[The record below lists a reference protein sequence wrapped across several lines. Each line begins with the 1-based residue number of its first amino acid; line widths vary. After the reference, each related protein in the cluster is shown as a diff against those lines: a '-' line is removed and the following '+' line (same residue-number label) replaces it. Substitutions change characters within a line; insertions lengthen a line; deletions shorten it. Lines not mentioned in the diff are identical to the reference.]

1 MGGESE
7 RRSGEDGPGGALK
20 DIGDQLQ
27 QKSEDEGPYE
37 EPRYSKIDDKR
48 PTYHPPADSTMSD
61 VMETVKTS
69 NNNQK
74 QSPGVIGRIT
84 QSLNPFGSSDP
95 SPTPEKVDEKR
106 PSQKSETSRE
116 KKLQQE
122 VNQLQTEKT
131 SLRKGF
137 NDLAIKFNLQTKDLN
152 SKKKLIKEWED
163 WKDES
168 DELWR
173 KRGEELRKSKAAYD
187 RLFDDYSKLKRTK
200 EDLETELDEEREVNK
215 TLRQDIKNQEG
226 VVTEAHSRAISLL
239 AGHVSSEFPD
249 DQVRTEL
256 QDLFEKC
263 SEWCMD
269 NRLPRITKV
278 EETRN
283 LMLTEGIINDL
294 DCEDHLRFDMAH
306 RTATAIMLQAALTK
320 TLLQTFLG
328 NPFFLGQHC
337 LNKTALQGGLYTS
350 QFPGSKAGKLT
361 QSPGA
366 SVEATVTWRIQ
377 TCQYLEQAFPP
388 RRQALQACAEGFAKT
403 YEPLIEPLD
412 RESLTQLT
420 KLFETTC
427 SLALRLWRL
436 RTNIRIETLG
446 DATLHRFQSM
456 FGDME
461 AHPAVGL
468 LKGDK
473 RFDGRPICVVVRPRI
488 VSEPV
493 ESESR
498 GRGIVWSPAQV
509 WVSNW
514 EDAGY

>member
-1 MGGESE
+1 MGGEYE
-7 RRSGEDGPGGALK
+7 QRSGEDGPGGAALK
-20 DIGDQLQ
+20 DIGDRLQ
-27 QKSEDEGPYE
+27 PKSEDEGPYE

-48 PTYHPPADSTMSD
+48 LKNHPPEDLIMSD
-61 VMETVKTS
+61 VVETVKTS
-69 NNNQK
+69 NHEPK
-74 QSPGVIGRIT
+74 
-84 QSLNPFGSSDP
+84 
-95 SPTPEKVDEKR
+95 
-106 PSQKSETSRE
+106 
-116 KKLQQE
+116 
-122 VNQLQTEKT
+122 TEKT
-131 SLRKGF
+131 SLSTSLNNLR
-137 NDLAIKFNLQTKDLN
+137 IKYNLQTQDLDEN
-152 SKKKLIKEWED
+152 KTLIKQCED
-163 WKDES
+163 WKVKS

-173 KRGEELRKSKAAYD
+173 RREEDLRKLKEDYN
-187 RLFDDYSKLKRTK
+187 RLSGDYHKLQRTK
-200 EDLETELDEEREVNK
+200 QDLETELDEERNENK
-215 TLRQDIKNQEG
+215 TLRQDIEDQE
-226 VVTEAHSRAISLL
+226 VKVTEAHSRAISLL
-239 AGHVSSEFPD
+239 ADHVSSDFPD

-263 SEWCMD
+263 SEWCID
-269 NRLPRITKV
+269 NRLPLIEKV

-294 DCEDHLRFDMAH
+294 DCEEHLRFDMAH
-306 RTATAIMLQAALTK
+306 TTATAVLLQAALTK
-320 TLLQTFLG
+320 TLVQTFLG
-328 NPFFLGQHC
+328 NPFFLSRHC
-337 LNKTALQGGLYTS
+337 LNKTALQGG
-350 QFPGSKAGKLT
+350 
-361 QSPGA
+361 A
-366 SVEATVTWRIQ
+366 SAKATVTWRIQ

-388 RRQALQACAEGFAKT
+388 HKQALQACAEGFAKT
-403 YEPLIEPLD
+403 CEPLIEPLD

-427 SLALRLWRL
+427 SLALRLWKL
-436 RTNIRIETLG
+436 RTNIRIEALG

-461 AHPAVGL
+461 AHPTVGL

>member
-27 QKSEDEGPYE
+27 PKSEDEGPYE
-37 EPRYSKIDDKR
+37 EVFSFELAVFLFLSLQQPRYSKIDDMR
-48 PTYHPPADSTMSD
+48 PKYHPPADSTVSG

-69 NNNQK
+69 NNHQK

-95 SPTPEKVDEKR
+95 STTPEKVNEKYL
-106 PSQKSETSRE
+106 SQKSETSRE
-116 KKLQQE
+116 KKLQKE
-122 VNQLQTEKT
+122 VTQLQAEKT
-131 SLRKGF
+131 SLSTSL
-137 NDLAIKFNLQTKDLN
+137 NDLAIEFNLQTKDLD
-152 SKKKLIKEWED
+152 SKKRLIKRWED

-187 RLFDDYSKLKRTK
+187 RLFDDYRKLKRTK
-200 EDLETELDEEREVNK
+200 EDLETELDEERDVNK

-239 AGHVSSEFPD
+239 AGHVSSDFPD

-269 NRLPRITKV
+269 NRLPRITNV
-278 EETRN
+278 EETRK
-283 LMLTEGIINDL
+283 LLLTEDIVNDL
-294 DCEDHLRFDMAH
+294 DCEEHLRFDMTH
-306 RTATAIMLQAALTK
+306 RTATAILLQAALTK
-320 TLLQTFLG
+320 RLVQIFLG
-328 NPFFLGQHC
+328 DPFFLGQNC
-337 LNKTALQGGLYTS
+337 LYKTALQGG
-350 QFPGSKAGKLT
+350 
-361 QSPGA
+361 A
-366 SVEATVTWRIQ
+366 SAEATVTWRIQ

-388 RRQALQACAEGFAKT
+388 HKQALQTCAENFAKA
-403 YEPLIEPLD
+403 YQPLIEPLD

-427 SLALRLWRL
+427 SLALRLWKL
-436 RTNIRIETLG
+436 RTNIRIEALG

-461 AHPAVGL
+461 AHPTVGL

-493 ESESR
+493 ESENR

>member
-27 QKSEDEGPYE
+27 PKSEDEGPYE

-48 PTYHPPADSTMSD
+48 PKYHPPADSTMSG

-69 NNNQK
+69 NNHQK

-95 SPTPEKVDEKR
+95 STTPEKVNEKH

-116 KKLQQE
+116 KK
-122 VNQLQTEKT
+122 
-131 SLRKGF
+131 
-137 NDLAIKFNLQTKDLN
+137 
-152 SKKKLIKEWED
+152 
-163 WKDES
+163 
-168 DELWR
+168 
-173 KRGEELRKSKAAYD
+173 LRKSKAAYD
-187 RLFDDYSKLKRTK
+187 RLFDDYRKLKRTK
-200 EDLETELDEEREVNK
+200 EDLETELDEERDVNK

-239 AGHVSSEFPD
+239 AGHVSSDFPD

-269 NRLPRITKV
+269 NRLPRITNV
-278 EETRN
+278 EETRK
-283 LMLTEGIINDL
+283 LLLTEDIVNDL
-294 DCEDHLRFDMAH
+294 DCEEHLRFDMTH
-306 RTATAIMLQAALTK
+306 RTATAILLQAALTK
-320 TLLQTFLG
+320 RLLQIFLSD
-328 NPFFLGQHC
+328 PFFLGQNC
-337 LNKTALQGGLYTS
+337 LHKTALQGG
-350 QFPGSKAGKLT
+350 
-361 QSPGA
+361 A
-366 SVEATVTWRIQ
+366 SAEATVTWRIQ

-388 RRQALQACAEGFAKT
+388 QKQALQTCAENFAKA
-403 YEPLIEPLD
+403 YQPLIEPLD

-427 SLALRLWRL
+427 SLALRLWKL
-436 RTNIRIETLG
+436 RTNIRIEALG

-461 AHPAVGL
+461 AHPTVGL

-493 ESESR
+493 ESENR

>member
-7 RRSGEDGPGGALK
+7 QRSGGDGPGGAALK

-27 QKSEDEGPYE
+27 PKSEDEGPYE

-48 PTYHPPADSTMSD
+48 PKYHPPEDSIMSD
-61 VMETVKTS
+61 VVETVKTS
-69 NNNQK
+69 SHQPK
-74 QSPGVIGRIT
+74 QNPGVIGRIT
-84 QSLNPFGSSDP
+84 QSLNPFGP
-95 SPTPEKVDEKR
+95 SEPSTIPEKVTEKQ

-116 KKLQQE
+116 KKLQKE
-122 VNQLQTEKT
+122 VTQLRTDKISLST
-131 SLRKGF
+131 SL
-137 NDLAIKFNLQTKDLN
+137 NNLTAKFNLQTKDLDC
-152 SKKKLIKEWED
+152 KKRLVKQWED
-163 WKDES
+163 WKDKS
-168 DELWR
+168 DEHWR
-173 KRGEELRKSKAAYD
+173 KQGEEHRKTEAAYD
-187 RLFDDYSKLKRTK
+187 RLFDDYHKLKRTK
-200 EDLETELDEEREVNK
+200 QDLETELDEERNENK
-215 TLRQDIKNQEG
+215 TLRQDIQDQEV

-239 AGHVSSEFPD
+239 AGHVSSDFPD

-263 SEWCMD
+263 SEWCID
-269 NRLPRITKV
+269 NRLPQIETV

-283 LMLTEGIINDL
+283 LMRTEGIINDP
-294 DCEDHLRFDMAH
+294 DCEEHLRFDVTH
-306 RTATAIMLQAALTK
+306 RTATAVLLQAALTK
-320 TLLQTFLG
+320 TLVQIFLG
-328 NPFFLGQHC
+328 NPFFLSRHC
-337 LNKTALQGGLYTS
+337 LNKTALQGG
-350 QFPGSKAGKLT
+350 
-361 QSPGA
+361 A
-366 SVEATVTWRIQ
+366 SAEATVTWRIQ

-388 RRQALQACAEGFAKT
+388 HEQGLQACAEGFAKT

-427 SLALRLWRL
+427 SLALRLWKL
-436 RTNIRIETLG
+436 RTNIRILALG

-461 AHPAVGL
+461 AHPTVGL

-488 VSEPV
+488 VSQPV
-493 ESESR
+493 ESESCE
-498 GRGIVWSPAQV
+498 RGIVWATAQV

>member
-7 RRSGEDGPGGALK
+7 QRSGEDGPGGAALK

-27 QKSEDEGPYE
+27 PKSEDEGPYE
-37 EPRYSKIDDKR
+37 EPRYSKVDDKR
-48 PTYHPPADSTMSD
+48 PEYHPPEDSIMSD
-61 VMETVKTS
+61 VVETVKTS
-69 NNNQK
+69 SHQPK
-74 QSPGVIGRIT
+74 QNPGVIGRIT
-84 QSLNPFGSSDP
+84 QSLNPFGP
-95 SPTPEKVDEKR
+95 SEPSTIPEKVIEKQ
-106 PSQKSETSRE
+106 PSHKSETSRE
-116 KKLQQE
+116 KKLQKE
-122 VNQLQTEKT
+122 VTQLQTDKISLST
-131 SLRKGF
+131 SL
-137 NDLAIKFNLQTKDLN
+137 NNLTVKFNLQTKDLD
-152 SKKKLIKEWED
+152 SKKRRVKQWEE
-163 WKDES
+163 WKDQS
-168 DELWR
+168 DEHWR
-173 KRGEELRKSKAAYD
+173 KQGDEHRKTKAAYD
-187 RLFDDYSKLKRTK
+187 RLFDDYHKLKRTK
-200 EDLETELDEEREVNK
+200 QDLETELAEERNENK
-215 TLRQDIKNQEG
+215 TLRQDIEDQE
-226 VVTEAHSRAISLL
+226 VKVTEAHSRAISLL
-239 AGHVSSEFPD
+239 AGHVSSDFPD

-263 SEWCMD
+263 SEWCID
-269 NRLPRITKV
+269 NRLPQIENA

-283 LMLTEGIINDL
+283 LMRTEGIINDL
-294 DCEDHLRFDMAH
+294 DCEEHLRFDVTH
-306 RTATAIMLQAALTK
+306 RTATAVLLQAALTK
-320 TLLQTFLG
+320 TLVQTFLG
-328 NPFFLGQHC
+328 NPFFLSRHH
-337 LNKTALQGGLYTS
+337 LNKTALQGG
-350 QFPGSKAGKLT
+350 
-361 QSPGA
+361 A
-366 SVEATVTWRIQ
+366 STEATVTWRIQ

-388 RRQALQACAEGFAKT
+388 HKQGLQACAEGFAKT
-403 YEPLIEPLD
+403 FEPLIEPLD

-427 SLALRLWRL
+427 SLALRLWKL
-436 RTNIRIETLG
+436 RTNIRTEALG

-461 AHPAVGL
+461 AHPTVGL

>member
-20 DIGDQLQ
+20 DIGDQIQ
-27 QKSEDEGPYE
+27 PKSEDEGPYE
-37 EPRYSKIDDKR
+37 EPRYSKINDKR
-48 PTYHPPADSTMSD
+48 PKYHPPADSTMSD
-61 VMETVKTS
+61 VIETVKTS
-69 NNNQK
+69 NNHQK
-74 QSPGVIGRIT
+74 VPKQNPGVIGRIT

-95 SPTPEKVDEKR
+95 STVPEKVNEKHL
-106 PSQKSETSRE
+106 SHKSETSRE
-116 KKLQQE
+116 KKLQKD
-122 VNQLQTEKT
+122 VNQLQAEKT
-131 SLRKGF
+131 SLSTSL
-137 NDLAIKFNLQTKDLN
+137 NDLAIKFNLQSKDLD
-152 SKKKLIKEWED
+152 SKKRLIKRWED

-187 RLFDDYSKLKRTK
+187 RLFDDYRKLKRTK
-200 EDLETELDEEREVNK
+200 EDLETELDEERDVNK
-215 TLRQDIKNQEG
+215 TLRQDIKNQEV

-239 AGHVSSEFPD
+239 AGHVSSDFPD
-249 DQVRTEL
+249 DQVRTEM

-269 NRLPRITKV
+269 NRLPRITNV
-278 EETRN
+278 EETRK
-283 LMLTEGIINDL
+283 LLLTEGIVDDL
-294 DCEDHLRFDMAH
+294 DCEEHLRFDLTH
-306 RTATAIMLQAALTK
+306 RTATAILLQAALTK
-320 TLLQTFLG
+320 ILVQIFLG
-328 NPFFLGQHC
+328 DPFFLGQHC
-337 LNKTALQGGLYTS
+337 LYKTALQGG
-350 QFPGSKAGKLT
+350 
-361 QSPGA
+361 A
-366 SVEATVTWRIQ
+366 SAEATVTWRIQ

-388 RRQALQACAEGFAKT
+388 QKQALQTCAEGFAKT
-403 YEPLIEPLD
+403 FQPLIEPLD
-412 RESLTQLT
+412 RESLTHLT

-427 SLALRLWRL
+427 SLALRLWKL
-436 RTNIRIETLG
+436 RTNIRIEALG

-493 ESESR
+493 ESENR

>member
-1 MGGESE
+1 MGAESE
-7 RRSGEDGPGGALK
+7 QRCGEDGPGGAALK

-27 QKSEDEGPYE
+27 PRSEAEGPYE

-48 PTYHPPADSTMSD
+48 PKRHIPEDSIMSD
-61 VMETVKTS
+61 VVETVKAS
-69 NNNQK
+69 NHPSK
-74 QSPGVIGRIT
+74 QNPGVIGRIT
-84 QSLNPFGSSDP
+84 QSLNPFGSSEP
-95 SPTPEKVDEKR
+95 STIPEKVTKKQ
-106 PSQKSETSRE
+106 PSHKSETSRE
-116 KKLQQE
+116 SKLQKE
-122 VNQLQTEKT
+122 VTQLRTDKIALST
-131 SLRKGF
+131 SLK
-137 NDLAIKFNLQTKDLN
+137 DLTIKFNLQTNDLDG
-152 SKKKLIKEWED
+152 KKHLIKQWEEW
-163 WKDES
+163 KVNS
-168 DELWR
+168 DEHWR
-173 KRGEELRKSKAAYD
+173 KRGEEHRKTKDAYD
-187 RLFDDYSKLKRTK
+187 RLFHDYNKLKRTK
-200 EDLETELDEEREVNK
+200 ADLETELDEERDVNK
-215 TLRQDIKNQEG
+215 TLRQDIQNQEV

-239 AGHVSSEFPD
+239 AGHVSSDFPD

-256 QDLFEKC
+256 GDLFEKC
-263 SEWCMD
+263 SEWCID
-269 NRLPRITKV
+269 NRLPLIEKV
-278 EETRN
+278 EDTRN
-283 LMLTEGIINDL
+283 LLLTEGIINDL
-294 DCEDHLRFDMAH
+294 DCEEHLRFDLMH
-306 RTATAIMLQAALTK
+306 RTATAVLLQAALTN
-320 TLLQTFLG
+320 TLMQTFLG

-350 QFPGSKAGKLT
+350 PPEATRQTNTIS
-361 QSPGA
+361 GA
-366 SVEATVTWRIQ
+366 SAEATVTWRIQ

-388 RRQALQACAEGFAKT
+388 HNRALQTYAEGFART

-427 SLALRLWRL
+427 SLALRLWKL

-461 AHPAVGL
+461 AHPTVGL

-493 ESESR
+493 ESENR
-498 GRGIVWSPAQV
+498 ARGIVWSPAQV

>member
-7 RRSGEDGPGGALK
+7 QRCGEDGPGGAALK

-27 QKSEDEGPYE
+27 PRSEDEGPYE

-48 PTYHPPADSTMSD
+48 PKYHPPEDSIMSD
-61 VMETVKTS
+61 VVETVKTS
-69 NNNQK
+69 DHQPK
-74 QSPGVIGRIT
+74 QNPGVLGRIT
-84 QSLNPFGSSDP
+84 QSLNPFGQPEP
-95 SPTPEKVDEKR
+95 STIPEKVNKKK
-106 PSQKSETSRE
+106 PSHKSETSGE
-116 KKLQQE
+116 SKLQKE
-122 VNQLQTEKT
+122 VTQLRTDKI
-131 SLRKGF
+131 SLSTTLK
-137 NDLAIKFNLQTKDLN
+137 NLTIKFNLQTNDLD
-152 SKKKLIKEWED
+152 SKKHLIKQWED
-163 WKDES
+163 WKVKS
-168 DELWR
+168 DEHWR
-173 KRGEELRKSKAAYD
+173 KRGEELRKAESAYN
-187 RLFDDYSKLKRTK
+187 RLFDDYQKLKRTK
-200 EDLETELDEEREVNK
+200 QDLETELDEERDVNK
-215 TLRQDIKNQEG
+215 TLRQDIQNQEV

-239 AGHVSSEFPD
+239 AGHVSSDFPD

-256 QDLFEKC
+256 GDLFEKC
-263 SEWCMD
+263 SEWCID
-269 NRLPRITKV
+269 NRLPMIEKV
-278 EETRN
+278 EEARN
-283 LMLTEGIINDL
+283 LLLTEGIINDL
-294 DCEDHLRFDMAH
+294 DCEEHLRFDLTH
-306 RTATAIMLQAALTK
+306 RTATAVLLQAALAK
-320 TLLQTFLG
+320 TLMQTFLG
-328 NPFFLGQHC
+328 NPFFLDQHC
-337 LNKTALQGGLYTS
+337 LNKTALQGG
-350 QFPGSKAGKLT
+350 
-361 QSPGA
+361 A
-366 SVEATVTWRIQ
+366 SAEATVTWRIQ

-388 RRQALQACAEGFAKT
+388 HNQALQTYAEGFART

-427 SLALRLWRL
+427 SLALRLWKL
-436 RTNIRIETLG
+436 RTNIRIEALG

-461 AHPAVGL
+461 AHPTVGL

-493 ESESR
+493 ESGNR